1 LAKEREAEEVVERRR
16 EEEERRRRRVEE
28 VVEARRR
35 DPTSGLINAPI
46 VDLDAVLL
54 PAQGRVDQVDPVAL
68 LPQVILGVASALAC
82 AEVICVIVTENC
94 VTVSKMSSVEQA
106 HSVVVPSVVNLESTL
121 LSVRLSRND
130 EAEYLSNEYQYY

>member
-1 LAKEREAEEVVERRR
+1 MVERRR
-16 EEEERRRRRVEE
+16 EEEERKRRREEE
-28 VVEARRR
+28 VVEAKS

-68 LPQVILGVASALAC
+68 LPQVILDVASALAC

-94 VTVSKMSSVEQA
+94 VTVLKMSSVEQVP
-106 HSVVVPSVVNLESTL
+106 SVVLPSVVNLESIL
-121 LSVRLSRND
+121 LSVRQSKSY
-130 EAEYLSNEYQYY
+130 ASTS